1 MKSPHTSFPPPLW
14 AFRLSQ
20 PTRPLILILTGIAI
34 VLGAVVWLTVT
45 PVGAEQDVY
54 NKIQQ
59 EVERALQGDDYE
71 RVNVSVIGSEV
82 TLTGRVPHLLAKNE
96 AIRRTLEIGGIETVA
111 SELQL
116 PEEEEDSDLAQEVGK
131 AIRRYP
137 HFTIWDYVDGRIN
150 QGVVSLHGS
159 VTPDRNKKRELYETI
174 AKIKGVQDYI
184 DEIEVQSPSGGDDR
198 LRQSIGRNLASNQH
212 FERTMSMRNPP
223 YHIIVNRSSV
233 ALVGY
238 VQTQIEY
245 REMERIVRMT
255 HGVLKVDNQ
264 LQTVR

>member
-1 MKSPHTSFPPPLW
+1 MKSPRTSSSLVPL
-14 AFRLSQ
+14 L
-20 PTRPLILILTGIAI
+20 
-34 VLGAVVWLTVT
+34 VVGAVVWLTVT
-45 PVGAEQDVY
+45 PVGAEQDAS

-71 RVNVSVIGSEV
+71 RVNVSVVGSEV

-96 AIRRTLEIGGIETVA
+96 AIRRTLEIGSIETVA

-131 AIRRYP
+131 AISRYP
-137 HFTIWDYVDGRIN
+137 HFTIWDYVSGRIN
-150 QGVVSLHGS
+150 QGVVTLHGS
-159 VTPDRNKKRELYETI
+159 VTPMRDKKRELYETV
-174 AKIKGVQDYI
+174 AKIRGVQDYI
-184 DEIEVQSPSGGDDR
+184 DEIEVQSSSSGDER
-198 LRQSIGRNLASNQH
+198 LRQNIGRNLASNQH
-212 FERTMSMRNPP
+212 FERTINMRNPP

-255 HGVLKVDNQ
+255 QGVLKVDNQ
-264 LQTVR
+264 LQTLR